1 MRVSLRK
8 KVLGLMVVSVLIFMI
23 AISIVSISNIV
34 SSGEE
39 RNAAYRE
46 TLLSEKKQQIK
57 GFVEMAVALIN
68 GMPADEMKKTI
79 GKMRYGESGYLWI
92 NDFNHFMV
100 SHPDKQK
107 MEGTNQSDLKD
118 PNGIYILQ
126 EITKT
131 VREKGE
137 GFLHYSYMKPDQKE
151 MIPKLSFAK
160 AIPGTE
166 WIAGTGIYIDD
177 IDREVARDRDRIKQ
191 QISTT
196 IIQYLALLITLS
208 VILLCGAAYLVSRF
222 ISGPVQAISGTIKNF
237 NNDLTL
243 RVPVTTGDEIG
254 TLAGW
259 FNEHVANLHRVILMV
274 SEVTE
279 RINFQA
285 KTIAS
290 TTDQQSS
297 FTTELSSAVVEI
309 SSTME
314 EFSSTANEIA
324 QHSKGVVE
332 RADKTLEDTRR
343 GAGEVEIL
351 NRKINDVSADIQAN
365 LGEIVS
371 LGRKSKEIT
380 RIMEIINNIAN
391 QTKLIAFNAALEAA
405 SAGEAGKRF
414 GVVAVEIRRL
424 ADSVVESTGEIE
436 GKINE
441 ILDAVN
447 RLVMSS
453 EKTSNMTR
461 EGQQYA
467 THTVEMLIDIVES
480 VEEMT
485 GAARQIS
492 LSTQQQQIASGQ
504 VLLALKDIEQGMHH
518 STDSVLTVNSVTGEL
533 AQLSEKLKSLVMLF
547 KLNPEDPIPLS
558 DGSGNRP

>member
-1 MRVSLRK
+1 MRISLRK
-8 KVLGLMVVSVLIFMI
+8 KVLGLIVVSVLIFMI
-23 AISIVSISNIV
+23 AISIVSIASII
-34 SSGEE
+34 SRGEE
-39 RNAAYRE
+39 RTTAYRA
-46 TLLSEKKQQIK
+46 TILSEKKQQIK
-57 GFVEMAVALIN
+57 GFVEMAVGLLN
-68 GMPADEMKKTI
+68 HMPADEVKKTV

-100 SHPDKQK
+100 SHPDKRL
-107 MEGTNQSDLKD
+107 EGTDQSDLKD
-118 PNGIYILQ
+118 PNGLFILR
-126 EITKT
+126 EITKM
-131 VREKGE
+131 VRENGE
-137 GFLHYSYMKPDQKE
+137 GFVHYMFMKPGQKE

-160 AIPGTE
+160 ALPGTD
-166 WIAGTGIYIDD
+166 WLVGTGIYIDD
-177 IDREVARDRDRIKQ
+177 IDKEVAKDTAKMKHE
-191 QISTT
+191 ISMT
-196 IIQYLALLITLS
+196 IIQYLAILMTLS
-208 VILLCGAAYLVSRF
+208 LFLLGGAAYLVNRF
-222 ISGPVQAISGTIKNF
+222 ISRPVQAISSTIKNF

-243 RVPVTTGDEIG
+243 TVPVTTTDEIG

-259 FNEHVANLHRVILMV
+259 FNEHVVNLHRVIMMV
-274 SEVTE
+274 SEVTG
-279 RINFQA
+279 RINAQA
-285 KTIAS
+285 KTIAA

-324 QHSKGVVE
+324 QHSKGVVA

-343 GAGEVEIL
+343 GAGEVETL
-351 NRKINDVSADIQAN
+351 TRKIDNVSVDIQAN
-365 LGEIVS
+365 LGEIVA

-380 RIMEIINNIAN
+380 KIMAIINNIAN

-453 EKTSNMTR
+453 EKTSDMTR

-467 THTVEMLIDIVES
+467 TQTAEMLLDIVDS

-518 STDSVLTVNSVTGEL
+518 SVDSVHTVNSVTGEL
-533 AQLSEKLKSLVMLF
+533 TQMSERLKSLVMLF
-547 KLNPEDPIPLS
+547 KLKTEEEIPLS
-558 DGSGNRP
+558 ATSGDGT

>member
-1 MRVSLRK
+1 MKMSLRK
-8 KVLGLMVVSVLIFMI
+8 KILGLMVISVLVFMI
-23 AISIVSISNIV
+23 VISIVSISNIV
-34 SSGEE
+34 SRGEE
-39 RNAAYRE
+39 RSAAYRA
-46 TLLSEKKQQIK
+46 TLLSEKEQQIK
-57 GFVEMAVALIN
+57 GYIEMAVALLN
-68 GMPADEMKKTI
+68 GMPADEMKKTV
-79 GKMRYGESGYLWI
+79 GKMRYGDSGYLWI
-92 NDFNHFMV
+92 NDFKHYMV

-107 MEGTNQSDLKD
+107 MEGTDQSDLKD
-118 PNGIYILQ
+118 PNGIYILR

-137 GFLHYSYMKPDQKE
+137 GFLHYMYMKPGGKE
-151 MIPKLSFAK
+151 KIPKLSFAK
-160 AIPGTE
+160 GIPGTD
-166 WIAGTGIYIDD
+166 WIIGTGIYIDD
-177 IDREVARDRDRIKQ
+177 VDREVAKDTAKIKQ
-191 QISTT
+191 EISNT
-196 IIQYLALLITLS
+196 IFQYLAILIALSLL
-208 VILLCGAAYLVSRF
+208 LLLGAAYLVSRF
-222 ISGPVQAISGTIKNF
+222 ISGPVEAISHTIKNF

-243 RVPVTTGDEIG
+243 TVPVTTTDEIG
-254 TLAGW
+254 ALAGW
-259 FNEHVANLHRVILMV
+259 FNEHVLNLHQVITMV
-274 SEVTE
+274 SDVTGK
-279 RINFQA
+279 INAEA
-285 KTIAS
+285 KTIAATS
-290 TTDQQSS
+290 DQQSS

-332 RADKTLEDTRR
+332 RADRTLEDTRR

-351 NRKINDVSADIQAN
+351 NRKINDVSTDIQTN
-365 LGEIVS
+365 LNEIVA

-380 RIMEIINNIAN
+380 KVMEIINNIAN

-461 EGQQYA
+461 EGQTYA
-467 THTVEMLIDIVES
+467 TQTSEMLLDVVDS

-518 STDSVLTVNSVTGEL
+518 SADSVQTVNSVTGEL

-547 KLNPEDPIPLS
+547 KIKEDPAVPLS
-558 DGSGNRP
+558 TASGRKA

>member
-1 MRVSLRK
+1 
-8 KVLGLMVVSVLIFMI
+8 
-23 AISIVSISNIV
+23 
-34 SSGEE
+34 
-39 RNAAYRE
+39 
-46 TLLSEKKQQIK
+46 
-57 GFVEMAVALIN
+57 
-68 GMPADEMKKTI
+68 
-79 GKMRYGESGYLWI
+79 
-92 NDFNHFMV
+92 
-100 SHPDKQK
+100 
-107 MEGTNQSDLKD
+107 MEGTDQSDLKD
-118 PNGIYILQ
+118 PNGVYILR
-126 EITKT
+126 EITRT

-137 GFLHYSYMKPDQKE
+137 GFLRYSYMKPDQKE

-177 IDREVARDRDRIKQ
+177 IDREVAKDRAKIKQ
-191 QISTT
+191 EISNT
-196 IIQYLALLITLS
+196 IIQYLAILITLS
-208 VILLCGAAYLVSRF
+208 VILLCGATYLVSRF

-254 TLAGW
+254 ALAGW

-285 KTIAS
+285 NTIAS

-309 SSTME
+309 SATME

-343 GAGEVEIL
+343 GAGEVETL
-351 NRKINDVSADIQAN
+351 NRKINDVSVDIQAN
-365 LGEIVS
+365 LGEIVA

-380 RIMEIINNIAN
+380 KIMEIINNIAN

-467 THTVEMLIDIVES
+467 TQTVEMLIDIVES

-547 KLNPEDPIPLS
+547 KLNPEDQIPLS
-558 DGSGNRP
+558 DGSGDRA